1 MVSVA
6 SQVQPFL
13 IEKETTFI
21 FANTFFEPYYDKMIE
36 NVMRNFTEMVWLGE
50 LVEHGIKNKKIERKS
65 TPTKPVTKTN
75 KAKKKEGDV
84 HAVFTNQ

>member
-6 SQVQPFL
+6 SQVQPSL

-21 FANTFFEPYYDKMIE
+21 FANTLFEPCYDKMTE

-65 TPTKPVTKTN
+65 TPTQLVTKTTES
-75 KAKKKEGDV
+75 KKKEGDV